1 MRGWNQTESVQN
13 GGACFGF
20 GKIELSFC
28 VLVFSRTLNT
38 LPFSFSSPSCL
49 LLLVVLFS
57 LHIVFFL
64 FTFCLSMSNNTMSYK
79 YIKNNFPF
87 FPLFMLQIVCCV
99 FVCCCCCCVYFDCVV
114 YDIVLVIFAHFLLLF
129 LISMFA
135 ACVCVFSCGFYFEY
149 VFMCV
154 CVVELKYF
162 LVFFC

>member
-87 FPLFMLQIVCCV
+87 FPFVYVTNCLLCVC
-99 FVCCCCCCVYFDCVV
+99 
-114 YDIVLVIFAHFLLLF
+114 VLLLLLRVLWLCRLRHCSRYLCAFLLF

-135 ACVCVFSCGFYFEY
+135 ACVCVFSCDFYFEY